1 MVKALSVRLGHKLG
15 QSLQANNDEIEVYS
29 YAFELLL
36 CGLIEILF
44 LFFFALLFGI
54 FTNTLLV
61 FLAFAGFRIPGGGA
75 HMQTYMHCV
84 IKGLVLQLT
93 FAYLSTFYMPIEV
106 IIALFGLMI
115 LLALT
120 TIIFWVPAGTEK
132 KPIDKPADR
141 RKQKMETFIF
151 LSIWLTVTVFLLF
164 WGYHQYAL
172 AFIFGAFIALFNI
185 TPAGYLAAAR
195 LDKILYI
202 LEGR

>member
-132 KPIDKPADR
+132 N
-141 RKQKMETFIF
+141 
-151 LSIWLTVTVFLLF
+151 LLINP
-164 WGYHQYAL
+164 L
-172 AFIFGAFIALFNI
+172 IAVNKKWR
-185 TPAGYLAAAR
+185 P
-195 LDKILYI
+195 LYFYQS
-202 LEGR
+202 G